1 MDLGLCKVIVMES
14 IWCQDIFDIV
24 DRLRKSDVL
33 ADDFLV
39 LDRSRETGKAI
50 STPSLQ
56 RSILETDSDGV
67 Q

>member
-14 IWCQDIFDIV
+14 ISSQDNFDIV

-33 ADDFLV
+33 AEDFLG
-39 LDRSRETGKAI
+39 LDRSRQTGMAI

-56 RSILETDSDGV
+56 RSILEDDSDGV